1 MAAFGGK
8 RALGMIVCTR
18 NVLRRLFSRLRDSNA
33 CLAEMRGINGHAA
46 RCRTGDS
53 PPLSAAGLAFAISAA
68 LPNDKSATTPVS
80 SSWIFII
87 KSVVYLNLNRV
98 LTTV

>member
-46 RCRTGDS
+46 RCLTGDS
-53 PPLSAAGLAFAISAA
+53 PRRQHPGWL
-68 LPNDKSATTPVS
+68 LPFQPRYRTT
-80 SSWIFII
+80 
-87 KSVVYLNLNRV
+87 NRRQHR
-98 LTTV
+98 